1 MVRPGRPLTLAVLLC
16 LMLVSAASAAGQTD
30 VGITLHTDGQAEV
43 TTGQAKTTQTQQD
56 PGQAY
61 AWEIDVTDDYHVA
74 EVRIED
80 AFDVDRGK
88 QIVPLLDG
96 DHFIQ
101 VKHRD
106 PADVDQ
112 PARVYNLTGENG
124 TWTYRL
130 GLPGPGTVN
139 LSLHKDVTP
148 PRFEMGEVTNLTHF
162 SFDLKTQTPE
172 PALAELIIQGPE
184 RNLSYPTNA
193 PGVWQ
198 RFPAQGLDPDTTYA
212 YHVVFEDWSG
222 NQATSQTHEL
232 TTLPEP
238 ERPDVTVRPVSPAP
252 NSTVPADQ
260 PVVIEA
266 SYESPESPV
275 RGSGIRLFFD
285 KEEIDRSRFTVE
297 GATVRYEVPGPL
309 EERVYS
315 VSVEVPNLD
324 GGVGETRWSFTVGDP
339 AQSQAPGLSSLAALV
354 AVFASAVVGARLARR

>member
-1 MVRPGRPLTLAVLLC
+1 MVPPGRSVTLAVLLC
-16 LMLVSAASAAGQTD
+16 LVLVPTASAAGQTD
-30 VGITLHTDGQAEV
+30 VGITLRPDGQAEV
-43 TTGQAKTTQTQQD
+43 TTGQPKTSQTQHD
-56 PGQAY
+56 VGQAY
-61 AWEIDVTDDYHVA
+61 AWEIEVTDDYDVA
-74 EVRIED
+74 EVRIDD
-80 AFDVDRGK
+80 AFGVERGK

-96 DHFIQ
+96 DHVIQ
-101 VKHRD
+101 LKHRD

-112 PARVYNLTGENG
+112 PARVYNLTGEDG

-148 PRFEMGEVTNLTHF
+148 PRFEMGEITNLTHF

-172 PALAELIIQGPE
+172 PALAELVIQGPE
-184 RNLSYPTNA
+184 RNLSYPTNT

-198 RFPAQGLDPDTTYA
+198 RFPAQGLDPDTTYS

-222 NQATSQTHEL
+222 NQATSQTYEL

-238 ERPDVTVRPVSPAP
+238 ERPEVTVRPVAPTP
-252 NSTVPADQ
+252 NSTVPAGQ

-266 SYESPESPV
+266 AYESPESPV

-285 KEEIDRSRFTVE
+285 KEEIDRSRLTVE

-309 EERVYS
+309 KERIYS
-315 VSVEVPNLD
+315 VSVEVPNMA

-339 AQSQAPGLSSLAALV
+339 AQSQAPGLSGWATLIAGLTA
-354 AVFASAVVGARLARR
+354 AVVVARLGRH